1 MKFNT
6 LKSTLIR
13 GNVTEKTLREF
24 KEECGKL
31 SRFQC
36 CQQLYTT
43 AVQMKPAHHI
53 QALELI
59 DYAMSMCEDW
69 AELMRCHHN
78 KGVIYEGTGNWF
90 DAMREYKKSFE
101 VIPDDMKPNYISGP
115 SMHLLRAEMHCN
127 NFEYTDDLQKYYD
140 EAIADG
146 TNQIIFTNL
155 FYLRLAE
162 LIISTHNGDEPA
174 SAKAYS
180 EVKAMLHP
188 QYDGIYAKIKA
199 KAFYDDAVGATY
211 AAKRYVENWGK

>member
-43 AVQMKPAHHI
+43 AVQMKPSHHI

-59 DYAMSMCEDW
+59 DYAMSMCEDR

-101 VIPDDMKPNYISGP
+101 VIPDDMKPKYISGP

-140 EAIADG
+140 EAL
-146 TNQIIFTNL
+146 Q
-155 FYLRLAE
+155 
-162 LIISTHNGDEPA
+162 
-174 SAKAYS
+174 
-180 EVKAMLHP
+180 
-188 QYDGIYAKIKA
+188 
-199 KAFYDDAVGATY
+199 AF
-211 AAKRYVENWGK
+211 